1 MIDNKLAGNN
11 AVQNTQE
18 GIYERDNTDDILFPS
33 GTIML
38 NLGGVM
44 KHMNESYNWSY
55 DKLFCLLNNPEK
67 KFQLNS
73 FFHVTRWLRAQSSL
87 LIISQFV
94 VLSSRSTITVHPKKY
109 TYTHWVLLC
118 CLWFGNDQV

>member
-44 KHMNESYNWSY
+44 KHMNESHNWSY

-67 KFQLNS
+67 NS
-73 FFHVTRWLRAQSSL
+73 
-87 LIISQFV
+87 
-94 VLSSRSTITVHPKKY
+94 
-109 TYTHWVLLC
+109 
-118 CLWFGNDQV
+118 N